1 MPAITLLD
9 SGKKKH
15 TNAVVMFKKVTGTG
29 KPNTRQMEVYIQ
41 LIKGAQIIEII
52 IIGFLL

>member
-15 TNAVVMFKKVTGTG
+15 TNEVVMFKKVTVTR
-29 KPNTRQMEVYIQ
+29 KPNTRQIMGVNRSMYTTH
-41 LIKGAQIIEII
+41 
-52 IIGFLL
+52 

>member
-15 TNAVVMFKKVTGTG
+15 TNEVVMFKKVTVTR
-29 KPNTRQMEVYIQ
+29 KPKTRQMEVCIQ
-41 LIKGAQIIEII
+41 LIKEGAQIIEII
-52 IIGFLL
+52 IV

>member
-15 TNAVVMFKKVTGTG
+15 TNALVMFKKVTVTG

-52 IIGFLL
+52 IV

>member
-15 TNAVVMFKKVTGTG
+15 TNEVVMFKKVTVTG
-29 KPNTRQMEVYIQ
+29 KPNTRQMEVCIQ
-41 LIKGAQIIEII
+41 LIKAGTQVIEITI
-52 IIGFLL
+52 V